1 MFLIN
6 FLDFSMCVCMC
17 VYIYKVFQILVMGGG
32 GGVGGENFVGG
43 GIFVLGEVN
52 LRRADFDDLN
62 LFRS

>member
-32 GGVGGENFVGG
+32 GEFCWG

>member
-1 MFLIN
+1 
-6 FLDFSMCVCMC
+6 MCVHVC
-17 VYIYKVFQILVMGGG
+17 VYIQGFPNIGHGGG
-32 GGVGGENFVGG
+32 GGEFCWG

>member
-32 GGVGGENFVGG
+32 GENFVGG
-43 GIFVLGEVN
+43 
-52 LRRADFDDLN
+52 DFCA
-62 LFRS
+62 R